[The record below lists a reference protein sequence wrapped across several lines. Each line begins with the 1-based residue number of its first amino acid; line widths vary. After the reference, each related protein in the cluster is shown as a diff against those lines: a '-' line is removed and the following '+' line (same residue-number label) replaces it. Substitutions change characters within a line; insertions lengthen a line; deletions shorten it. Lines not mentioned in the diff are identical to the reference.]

1 LKNLPVFVSLGDP
14 AGIGPE
20 VFVKSLKDDLI
31 YSKLDSIIVVCSQ
44 TVITNMLSLLK
55 NKIPINIVKEDGKTL
70 KSHIN
75 LINVEGCGDYSLGSP
90 SNENAKFVI
99 DCLKIASDAAN
110 EKSCYLVTG
119 PINKSVIQDHIM
131 NFMGHTEFLKER
143 FSCSEVLMMLTN
155 SKLNIGVSTTHVAL
169 KEVPSLIKKE
179 LVKSKFKLLSH
190 GIENIYGK
198 QNPKIGVLGL
208 NPHAGESGSFGSEEQ
223 NEIIPAI
230 NELNSDGYCAIGPI
244 PADTAFSHEKYDGI
258 LSMYHDQA
266 LPVLKTLD
274 FENTVNVTLGLPFM
288 RISVDH
294 GTAEDIADKLIA
306 NQKSMTQALKI
317 SIALNET

>member
-1 LKNLPVFVSLGDP
+1 MPVFVSLGDP

-20 VFVKSLKDDLI
+20 VFLKSLKDNVI
-31 YSKLDSIIVVCSQ
+31 HSKLDSIIVVCSRK
-44 TVITNMLSLLK
+44 VIANMLSRM
-55 NKIPINIVKEDGKTL
+55 NNEIPINIISEGNEAL
-70 KSHIN
+70 KYHIN
-75 LINVEGCGDYSLGSP
+75 LIDVDGCADYVLGSP
-90 SNENAKFVI
+90 DKDNAKYVI

-110 EKSCYLVTG
+110 EQSGYLVTG
-119 PINKSVIQDHIM
+119 PIKKSVIQDHIK

-143 FSCSEVLMMLTN
+143 FSSSEVLMLLTN
-155 SKLNIGVSTTHVAL
+155 GKLNIGVATTHVAL
-169 KEVPSLIKKE
+169 REVPNLIKKE
-179 LVKSKFKLLSH
+179 LVKTKFKLLCH

-208 NPHAGESGSFGSEEQ
+208 NPHAGESGSFGNEEQ

-230 NELNSDGYCAIGPI
+230 NELKSDGYDAIGPI

-274 FENTVNVTLGLPFM
+274 FENTVNITLGLPFM
-288 RISVDH
+288 RVSVDH
-294 GTAEDIADKLIA
+294 GTAEGIADKLIA
-306 NQKSMTQALKI
+306 NYKSMAKALKI
-317 SIALNET
+317 SIASNET